1 MPIFPLRAVRRMLDE
16 LAPSLTPSR
25 VRELESRLRSHN
37 DQTVPTEWEIA
48 IGYALSKVGKV
59 SDPGNDRAGN
69 PDFIFVPDG
78 SSEQI
83 VVEVTALSD
92 QSADRNNPVDEFSS
106 GLRKAMAKFGIT
118 SAMGSVSW
126 SLGDREED
134 GNIVIGVPER
144 SDIDAL
150 FKTSEFKTFVFAIKA
165 SPSLTHKFSF
175 RTRGIDSE
183 VRFDPGSQGDTGH
196 YRSYKVA
203 RRIDEPAIFNRLK
216 SKEKQLSKAGFEL
229 PAIVFLC
236 DNDSHHLK
244 DSRSS
249 SFGTFNVDQ
258 IVSTFLNGRAH
269 QQCGPLILQQGIKK
283 VGNRVHAVVT
293 LGVNNSIR
301 VFGSSLQRELKGKL
315 ICASGCT
322 DHIRSEGFLRAINT
336 AISYLPV
343 PVASPNNAMHISRW
357 PAFFGGGTMAGTKV
371 KISLLTLQKLMAGE
385 ISYDEFSEAHGMLAT
400 QIARLN
406 SQGFMISSLDVEY
419 QQDADDDWVTLDF
432 DGIQPAKLFDARK
445 VGDIDRG

>member
-25 VRELESRLRSHN
+25 IRELESRLRSHN

-48 IGYALSKVGKV
+48 IGYALSKVGKI

-106 GLRKAMAKFGIT
+106 GLRKAMAKYGI
-118 SAMGSVSW
+118 SPAMGSVSW

-134 GNIVIGVPER
+134 GNILIGVPER

-150 FKTSEFKTFVFAIKA
+150 FKTSEFRAFVFAIKA
-165 SPSLTHKFSF
+165 SPSITHKFSF
-175 RTRGIDSE
+175 RARDIDSE
-183 VRFDPGSQGDTGH
+183 VSFDPGRRGDTGH

-203 RRIDEPAIFNRLK
+203 RRIDEPAVFNRLK

-244 DSRSS
+244 DSRLYSP
-249 SFGTFNVDQ
+249 GTFNVDQ
-258 IVSTFLNGRAH
+258 IVSTFLNGREH
-269 QQCGPLILQQGIKK
+269 QQYGPLILQKGIKK

-301 VFGSSLQRELKGKL
+301 VFESSLRRELKGRL
-315 ICASGCT
+315 ICASGCAGYL
-322 DHIRSEGFLRAINT
+322 RSEEFLQAINS
-336 AISYLPV
+336 AIAYLPV
-343 PVASPNNAMHISRW
+343 PAASPNNAMHIGRW
-357 PAFFGGGTMAGTKV
+357 PAFFGGGTMAGNKV

-385 ISYDEFSEAHGMLAT
+385 LSHDEFSEAHGMLAT
-400 QIARLN
+400 QIERLN
-406 SQGFMISSLDVEY
+406 SQGFMISSIEIEH
-419 QQDADDDWVTLDF
+419 QRDADDDWVTLHF
-432 DGIQPAKLFDARK
+432 DGIQPTKLFDARK
-445 VGDIDRG
+445 IGDG